1 MMVVGN
7 KDSFLE
13 YLKWRFPTLPLQY
26 FDGQATFAF
35 DVIDKDKYRQLFDLD
50 AAVEKMKTPLSKVN
64 TELRRSGIK
73 YTDFAAAQVALALAL
88 TDPKAR
94 RTIVVSKRRK
104 TAHCNT

>member
-50 AAVEKMKTPLSKVN
+50 AAV
-64 TELRRSGIK
+64 
-73 YTDFAAAQVALALAL
+73 
-88 TDPKAR
+88 
-94 RTIVVSKRRK
+94 
-104 TAHCNT
+104 

>member
-1 MMVVGN
+1 
-7 KDSFLE
+7 
-13 YLKWRFPTLPLQY
+13 
-26 FDGQATFAF
+26 
-35 DVIDKDKYRQLFDLD
+35 
-50 AAVEKMKTPLSKVN
+50 MKTPLSKVN

-94 RTIVVSKRRK
+94 RTIVVGKRRK